1 MPGLLTRRQMLRVA
15 GMLAVGG
22 SLRTPAGAAAGR
34 EPVDGLA
41 KQPQLRA
48 AAIEFAIT
56 PGAGGPTV
64 GKTGA
69 AVQRVAGPLKTT
81 VTLLED
87 GPLRLCLVAP
97 HLNSP
102 KSANVSHLF
111 RRALAQDLKL
121 PLSQVLLFVSHNH
134 TDLKMASNQ
143 MEAYECLGIPPERL
157 PRPSLLPPGRE
168 MLAQLRSHAKRLP
181 AMLQPVTVWWAQG
194 SEGRITYN
202 RKGRR
207 ADGSTYLMRE
217 EDRDLLGTDF
227 NGDIDRE
234 APIVLLKNEQGR
246 PVTALVQFTGHPCSC
261 YHPEKPIVFGDW
273 PQVACDVV
281 AGRLSPSRPPAVSF
295 LQGCA
300 GEVNSKGMFRGDV
313 ALSERYGRMLGE
325 SYIKAL
331 DNLRASGRNRLD
343 YAVEN
348 VHIPLG
354 PLPSEETLKAEIVQM
369 EDFIRR
375 AAAGDENT
383 LTCLGLNFPRELTP
397 AYRGKLIEA
406 VLPWSQWALGLR
418 QTGKADSVPKHL
430 EVDIQVLRLGDVGLV
445 GMPFEP
451 FQGIGRQIR
460 AGSKLPLTIPCG
472 YTNVSYGYL
481 TDGPHTGDG
490 EYMSA
495 PHRYSRFRPPYQK
508 PAGDVL
514 ALKAVEI
521 LNRFASLGNAN
532 GTPPQPDL

>member
-1 MPGLLTRRQMLRVA
+1 MPGSLTRREMLQVG
-15 GMLAVGG
+15 GMLAAGVA
-22 SLRTPAGAAAGR
+22 LRPAARTAKSQ
-34 EPVDGLA
+34 EPVDA
-41 KQPQLRA
+41 RARQPGLRA
-48 AAIEFAIT
+48 AALEFAIT

-69 AVQRVAGPLKTT
+69 VVQRVAGPLKTT

-87 GPLRLCLVAP
+87 GGLRLCLATT

-102 KSANVSHLF
+102 KAANVSLFF
-111 RRALAQDLKL
+111 RRALAEDLGL
-121 PLSQVLLFVSHNH
+121 PLSHVLLFVSHNH

-143 MEAYECLGIPPERL
+143 REAYDSLATPPEKM
-157 PRPSLLPPGRE
+157 PEPEWLPPGRE
-168 MLAQLRSHAKRLP
+168 MLAQLRSHARRLH
-181 AMLQPVTVWWAQG
+181 ALLQPVTVWWAEG

-217 EDRDLLGTDF
+217 EDRDLLGADF
-227 NGDIDRE
+227 NGDIDRQ
-234 APIVLLKNEQGR
+234 APIVVLKNEQGQ
-246 PVTALVQFTGHPCSC
+246 PVTALVQFTGHPCTC

-273 PQVACDVV
+273 PQVACDRV
-281 AGRLSPSRPPAVSF
+281 AGHLSPSRRVAVSF

-300 GEVNSKGMFRGDV
+300 GDVNSKGMFRGDV

-331 DNLRASGRNRLD
+331 ETLQPSRRNRLD
-343 YAVEN
+343 YAVEK
-348 VHIPLG
+348 VRIPLG
-354 PLPSEETLKAEIVQM
+354 PLPSAEALRAEIAQM
-369 EDFIRR
+369 EAFIRR
-375 AAAGDENT
+375 AAAGDEHT
-383 LTCLGLNFPRELTP
+383 LACVGLNFPRELTP

-406 VLPWSQWALGLR
+406 VLPWSRRALELR
-418 QTGKADSVPKHL
+418 RAGRADAVPRHL
-430 EVDIQVLRLGDVGLV
+430 EVDIQVLRLGDVGIV

-472 YTNVSYGYL
+472 YVNVSYGYL
-481 TDGPHTGDG
+481 TDGPNTGDG

-495 PHRYSRFRPPYQK
+495 HYRYSNFRPPYRK
-508 PAGDVL
+508 PAGDAL
-514 ALKAVEI
+514 ALKAVET
-521 LNRFASLGNAN
+521 LNRFAAHGNAN
-532 GTPPQPDL
+532 